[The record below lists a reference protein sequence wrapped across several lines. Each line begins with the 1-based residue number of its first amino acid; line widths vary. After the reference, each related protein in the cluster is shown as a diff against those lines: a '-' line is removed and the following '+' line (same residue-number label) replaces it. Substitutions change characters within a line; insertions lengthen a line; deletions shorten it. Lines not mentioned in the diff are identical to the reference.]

1 MRYFDN
7 HIHLTRL
14 PRPPEMARE
23 LHERG
28 YKYRSVACEPWEWK
42 AAQELREKA
51 SAEGWLEGC
60 AFSFGVHPMIAA
72 QVAEGSVDGG
82 PEDLWEELRRLLESD
97 PNAQV
102 GEAGLDKRYPGYE
115 PGGVQEKQFCR
126 QAELA
131 LELGRDLQIHCVGD
145 YGRVIRILREEGFG
159 AGAGAGVK
167 LPTQSHAELDSATE
181 LKLPTL
187 NQVQGDTRVTVPWV
201 TSGARPVFHRFG
213 GDSGIVKAG
222 LSLGALFSIHAD
234 SYRKKATREALA
246 LIPAENLLFETDAD
260 ETFVT
265 DANETPQEVANRLVE
280 TLSGTKN

>member
-1 MRYFDN
+1 MAFFDN
-7 HIHLTRL
+7 HIHIARL
-14 PRPPEMARE
+14 PQPLKTARE
-23 LHERG
+23 LHMRG
-28 YKYRSVACEPWEWK
+28 YKYRAIACEPWEWDALQDLWK
-42 AAQELREKA
+42 KA
-51 SAEGWLEGC
+51 SAEGWMEGC
-60 AFSFGVHPMIAA
+60 GLSFGLHPMIAA
-72 QVAEGSVDGG
+72 QVAEGMIAGG
-82 PEDLWEELRRLLESD
+82 PEDLWAELRRLLETF
-97 PNAQV
+97 PEAQV
-102 GEAGLDKRYPGYE
+102 GEAGLDKRYAGYE
-115 PGGVQEKQFCR
+115 SGGAQEKTFRR
-126 QAELA
+126 QAKMA
-131 LELGRDLQIHCVGD
+131 VELGRDLQIHCVGD
-145 YGRVIRILREEGFG
+145 YGRVIRILREEGFD

-167 LPTQSHAELDSATE
+167 LPPQSHAELDSATE

-187 NQVQGDTRVTVPWV
+187 NQIQGDTRETVPWV

-246 LIPAENLLFETDAD
+246 LIPAENPLFETDAD

>member
-131 LELGRDLQIHCVGD
+131 LELGRNLQIHCVGD
-145 YGRVIRILREEGFG
+145 YGRVVAILRDVGFTCAR
-159 AGAGAGVK
+159 AG
-167 LPTQSHAELDSATE
+167 
-181 LKLPTL
+181 
-187 NQVQGDTRVTVPWV
+187 V
-201 TSGARPVFHRFG
+201 TSGSRPVFHRFG
-213 GDSGIVKAG
+213 GDSGVVKLG
-222 LSLGALFSIHAD
+222 LQMGALFSIHAD
-234 SYRKKATREALA
+234 SFRKKATREALA
-246 LIPAENLLFETDAD
+246 LIPAEHLLFETDAD

-265 DANETPQEVANRLVE
+265 DNNETPQQVAERLVE
-280 TLSGTKN
+280 AYLKTTRP